1 MLGDLNKKELIDLLE
16 SQVFGRLGC
25 AVDGETYIVPINYV
39 YRNNAIYAHSGN
51 GKKIEMMR
59 ANPKVCFQVDE
70 ILDTFRWKSAILL
83 GDFIELEDEERQQ
96 VMQGIIHRIMP
107 LTDRPTEQTSHGIKP
122 EEQTNIVVFKIEIS
136 KVTGKFETHDITSF

>member
-25 AVDGETYIVPINYV
+25 SNDGETYVVPINYV
-39 YRNNAIYAHSGN
+39 YRDNAIYAHSGN

-70 ILDTFRWKSAILL
+70 IVDTFTWKSAILF
-83 GDFIELEDEERQQ
+83 GDFIELKGQERQQ
-96 VMQGIIHRIMP
+96 VMQGIIQRIMP
-107 LTDRPTEQTSHGIKP
+107 LTDKPTEQTSHAIQP
-122 EEQTNIVVFKIEIS
+122 ELHTNIVVFKIEIA
-136 KVTGKFETHDITSF
+136 KATGRFEAHEAG